1 MLIFHSTE
9 FEVSTNLAVLASI
22 VLLTV
27 TATWNIVSKS
37 PKEFTGISVGVG
49 SLLFFIGM
57 AIGPALAG
65 IFMENHA
72 TIQGV
77 EGSYHSA
84 GSHRLVFLTAGLLSV
99 VSIGFALMLR
109 KNTS

>member
-1 MLIFHSTE
+1 
-9 FEVSTNLAVLASI
+9 
-22 VLLTV
+22 
-27 TATWNIVSKS
+27 
-37 PKEFTGISVGVG
+37 
-49 SLLFFIGM
+49 M

-77 EGSYHSA
+77 EGSYPSA

-109 KNTS
+109 KNAS